1 MDLRSKTISPK
12 MKNHHLIL
20 CDLPTLGLLV
30 FFTARLWE
38 TLNF

>member
-1 MDLRSKTISPK
+1 
-12 MKNHHLIL
+12 MKNRHLIL

-30 FFTARLWE
+30 FFTTWLWE